1 MATQKR
7 IDKENRVTQQLR
19 IIFKAIQAHSKRVEK
34 TCGLS
39 SVRLWMLYEIS
50 QHPGVTVSELA
61 ALLSIHRST
70 CSNMLD
76 KLEDQGLIYRNR
88 SKTDQRTVRLHIT
101 DTGQS
106 ILATAPSPPEGKLSS
121 SLHKLSEEQ
130 LANLD
135 SGLRDLIDVLHF
147 DDEQAGMTPI
157 QSP

>member
-1 MATQKR
+1 MQKR
-7 IDKENRVTQQLR
+7 IEQEHSVTQHLR

-50 QHPGVTVSELA
+50 QNPGVTVSDLA

-76 KLEDQGLIYRNR
+76 KLEDQDLIYRNR
-88 SKTDQRTVRLHIT
+88 SKADQRTVRLHIT

-106 ILATAPSPPEGKLSS
+106 ILTKAPSPPEGKLSS
-121 SLHKLSEEQ
+121 SLHKLTEEQ

-135 SGLRDLIDVLHF
+135 NGLRDLIEVLHF
-147 DDEQAGMTPI
+147 DDEQAGLTPI